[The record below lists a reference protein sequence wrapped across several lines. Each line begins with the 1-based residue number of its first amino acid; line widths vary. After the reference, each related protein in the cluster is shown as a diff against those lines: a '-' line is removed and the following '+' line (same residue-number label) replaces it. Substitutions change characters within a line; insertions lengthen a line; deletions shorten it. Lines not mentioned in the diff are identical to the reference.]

1 MFQITMMPL
10 WSFALMLFLIS
21 VGVLT
26 PVIVADIVTSRRK
39 SAVSGNW
46 DTWILISGVMIT
58 LVFMSVGIWAGLID
72 KNITTDNPL
81 HFESSNSGAN
91 KAAYYYVDQSG
102 FEKVLQNE
110 TGIENISIDSSKNNA
125 KKTFEHLQ
133 QGEFISFE
141 GIKGDSRIE
150 GSVYFSKDSMVI
162 LMDEND
168 SENKIVVP
176 TK

>member
-1 MFQITMMPL
+1 
-10 WSFALMLFLIS
+10 MLFFIS

-26 PVIVADIVTSRRK
+26 PVIVADIVTRRRK
-39 SAVSGNW
+39 SAVSENW

-58 LVFMSVGIWAGLID
+58 LVFISVGIWAGLID

-81 HFESSNSGAN
+81 HFESSNSGVN

-110 TGIENISIDSSKNNA
+110 TGVENISINSKNNA

-133 QGEFISFE
+133 QGKFISFE

-150 GSVYFSKDSMVI
+150 GSVYFSENSMVI
-162 LMDEND
+162 LVDEND
-168 SENKIVVP
+168 AENKIVVP